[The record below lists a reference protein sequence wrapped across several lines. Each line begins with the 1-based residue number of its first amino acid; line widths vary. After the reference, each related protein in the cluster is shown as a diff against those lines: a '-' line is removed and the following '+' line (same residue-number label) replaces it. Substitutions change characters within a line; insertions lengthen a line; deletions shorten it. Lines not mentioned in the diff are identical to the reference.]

1 MARRRGRLRIGIT
14 QTVGKAKIPSQDH
27 LEGEIRVGWRMAGL
41 GMEVSFQ
48 VAAGALLGWWFDQ
61 WRGTSPKGILT
72 GSLIG
77 IAVAMWSLI
86 RGALKL
92 NRMLDEQHPTK
103 GRGRPLPP
111 DEDNDGDWTND

>member
-1 MARRRGRLRIGIT
+1 MDT
-14 QTVGKAKIPSQDH
+14 AKIPNQDH
-27 LEGEIRVGWRMAGL
+27 LESEMRVGWRMAGL
-41 GMEVSFQ
+41 GMEASFQ
-48 VAAGALLGWWFDQ
+48 MAAGALIGWGFDQ

-72 GSLIG
+72 GSIIG
-77 IAVAMWSLI
+77 IGVGMWSLI

-111 DEDNDGDWTND
+111 DEEDDDVDE

>member
-1 MARRRGRLRIGIT
+1 MVRLRGRPWIGIT
-14 QTVGKAKIPSQDH
+14 QTVGQAKIPSRDH

-48 VAAGALLGWWFDQ
+48 VAAGALLGWGFDQ
-61 WRGTSPKGILT
+61 WRGTSPYGILT

-77 IAVAMWSLI
+77 IVVAMWSLI
-86 RGALKL
+86 TGALKL
-92 NRMLDEQHPTK
+92 NRMLDQQHPTK

-111 DEDNDGDWTND
+111 DEDDDVDD

>member
-1 MARRRGRLRIGIT
+1 MARLRVRLWIGIT
-14 QTVGKAKIPSQDH
+14 QAVGQAKIPSKDH

-48 VAAGALLGWWFDQ
+48 VAAGALLGWGFDQ

-72 GSLIG
+72 GSVIG
-77 IAVAMWSLI
+77 IVVAMWSLI
-86 RGALKL
+86 HGALKM
-92 NRMLDEQHPTK
+92 NRMLDQQHPTK

-111 DEDNDGDWTND
+111 DEEEDDVDD